1 MPQGFQNQNRNRPS
15 FQGGGRQQQQ
25 GYHEQREPAKIAD
38 KTLQEWENEI
48 KKWVKSGIDKQT
60 IVFAEG
66 MGKILKKEELTTS
79 QIRNVFGEMRK
90 IQMNGFNDEKS
101 NFLLLRPKL
110 AYAAKRQNAKGM
122 DEFYK
127 LFCIAYDAVD
137 TNDDKG
143 APKQFDQLLQVMEA
157 VLAYHKFYG
166 GQ

>member
-15 FQGGGRQQQQ
+15 YQGGGRPQNQDFQRQQ
-25 GYHEQREPAKIAD
+25 GQNTIAG
-38 KTLQEWENEI
+38 KALNQWESDI
-48 KKWVKSGIDKQT
+48 KNWVENGINKDT
-60 IVFAEG
+60 IVYADG
-66 MGKILKKEELTTS
+66 MGKILKDQGLTTS

-90 IQMNGFNDEKS
+90 IQMNGFVEEKA

-122 DEFYK
+122 DEFYN

-137 TNDDKG
+137 TTDDKK

-157 VLAYHKFYG
+157 VLAYHKFHG

>member
-1 MPQGFQNQNRNRPS
+1 MPNGFHNQNQGRPPYR
-15 FQGGGRQQQQ
+15 GGG
-25 GYHEQREPAKIAD
+25 QRENFGGHDHQEATIGE
-38 KTLQEWENEI
+38 KTLSQWNGDI
-48 KKWVKSGIDKQT
+48 KNWVNNGIDKQT
-60 IVFAEG
+60 IVYADG
-66 MGKILKKEELTTS
+66 MGKRLKEQGLTTS
-79 QIRNVFGEMRK
+79 QIRNIFGEMRK
-90 IQMNGFNDEKS
+90 IQMNGFQKEKA

-127 LFCIAYDAVD
+127 LFCTAYDAVD
-137 TNDDKG
+137 TNDDKK